1 MWCEVN
7 NNPTSEDVMSLGLQL
22 SYLVEKYAEMP
33 EDTCETRLHNLYAQM
48 LHTASLYAMVAIRH
62 YQINNESAELP
73 YAEAYA
79 KVANHAY
86 ESGFIVMHREEEKL
100 H

>member
-1 MWCEVN
+1 MWCEIKAD
-7 NNPTSEDVMSLGLQL
+7 PTSEDVMSLGLQL
-22 SYLVEKYAEMP
+22 SYLVEKYSELP
-33 EDTCETRLHNLYAQM
+33 EDVCETRAQNLYNQM

-62 YQINNESAELP
+62 FQINHEGEAIP

-79 KVANHAY
+79 KVAGHAY